1 MRTQLQ
7 NFFCYTQH
15 MSDSP
20 AFPPPPYTVG
30 SVDKAALILLMIR
43 DRGEVRVTDV
53 SDELGVARSTAHRLL
68 LTLAYRGFVAQDRVS
83 KSYRAGRVLVEIGL
97 AAVGELDVRRKAR
110 RHMEALAA
118 ELHETVNLLVL
129 EGNGTRFIDGVE
141 GDRQLRVTSRTGT
154 LLPAN
159 ATSGGKVLLAEL
171 SDEDALA
178 LFPDGLPR
186 VTDRTITDPDAFRA
200 ELRSVRDLG
209 YGVNHEE
216 SAAGLD
222 AVAVCVRDH
231 MGRALAA
238 LAVSVPHQR
247 MAQGLLHAMLPHIR
261 STAEAIS
268 GDL

>member
-1 MRTQLQ
+1 
-7 NFFCYTQH
+7 
-15 MSDSP
+15 MSESL
-20 AFPPPPYTVG
+20 PPYTVG

-68 LTLAYRGFVAQDRVS
+68 LTLAHRGFVAQDRVA

-97 AAVGELDVRRKAR
+97 SAVGGLDVRRKAR
-110 RHMEALAA
+110 RHMERLAE

-129 EGNGTRFIDGVE
+129 EGNGVRFIDGVE
-141 GDRQLRVTSRTGT
+141 GDRPLRVSSRTGV
-154 LLPAN
+154 LLPAH

-171 SDEDALA
+171 PDEEALA

-186 VTDRTITDPDAFRA
+186 VTERTITDPDALRA

-216 SAAGLD
+216 SASGLD

-231 MGRALAA
+231 LGRALAA
-238 LAVSVPHQR
+238 LAVSLPHQR
-247 MAQGLLHAMLPHIR
+247 MTQGLLHTILPPLR
-261 STAEAIS
+261 ATAEAIS
-268 GDL
+268 RDL